1 MRLIAAAIVAVSLV
15 GSGALA
21 QGGRGARG
29 GGAGGGAPGAQA
41 TRDTTRGFP
50 IGDPNIIA
58 ACTRCHSRDSTT
70 GIVQRISFERKT
82 PEGWEMS
89 VRRMATLNAVKMTPD
104 VAREIVRYLSNN
116 QGLAPAEARAGRFEA
131 ERRLIS
137 WKYQGDSATERI
149 CRACHSLGRAILQ
162 RRTREEWE
170 LLVAT
175 HRGLYPDADFQ
186 AFRRGGPSP
195 ADGPAA
201 PQPMDVAVNHLSRA
215 FPLRTP
221 EWTAWSAAMHAPNI
235 DGAWFVSGYEPGKG
249 AFFGRAV
256 IAKAAGKDD
265 EFTTHTTY
273 RYARDGKT
281 VTRTGKSIV
290 YTGFEWRGRS
300 RESPADSGMREVM
313 SIEPGW
319 QEVSGRWFTGGYDE
333 LGMDVALSR
342 IGAGVMLGGVSQR
355 ALRTNTRDQDLTI
368 FGANFPARLLPAA
381 IDLGPGVRVSRLV
394 KATADSLVL
403 KVDVDSSAAIGPR
416 DLFIAGASRR
426 AGLAIYDK
434 VSRLKVTPIA
444 GLARTGG
451 VGFPKQFQQFEAIA
465 INNGPDGKPDTDD
478 DIEIGL
484 VDAAW
489 SLDEYGVTY
498 SDDDVKFVGQI
509 YARGLFTPSLDGPN
523 PARSGNRNNI
533 GDVWVVANWQPPEK
547 GARPLRARA
556 QLIVTVPLYVKFVP
570 AHTAP

>member
-1 MRLIAAAIVAVSLV
+1 MR
-15 GSGALA
+15 
-21 QGGRGARG
+21 
-29 GGAGGGAPGAQA
+29 
-41 TRDTTRGFP
+41 
-50 IGDPNIIA
+50 
-58 ACTRCHSRDSTT
+58 
-70 GIVQRISFERKT
+70 
-82 PEGWEMS
+82 
-89 VRRMATLNAVKMTPD
+89 
-104 VAREIVRYLSNN
+104 
-116 QGLAPAEARAGRFEA
+116 
-131 ERRLIS
+131 
-137 WKYQGDSATERI
+137 
-149 CRACHSLGRAILQ
+149 
-162 RRTREEWE
+162 
-170 LLVAT
+170 
-175 HRGLYPDADFQ
+175 
-186 AFRRGGPSP
+186 
-195 ADGPAA
+195 
-201 PQPMDVAVNHLSRA
+201 
-215 FPLRTP
+215 
-221 EWTAWSAAMHAPNI
+221 APNI

-256 IAKAAGKDD
+256 IAKVAGRDD
-265 EFTTHTTY
+265 EFTTRTTY

-290 YTGFEWRGRS
+290 YTGFQWRGRS
-300 RESPADSGMREVM
+300 MQSPADTGMREVL

-319 QEVSGRWFTGGYDE
+319 QEMSGRLFKGDYDE
-333 LGMDVALSR
+333 FGMDVSFTR
-342 IGAGVMLGGVSQR
+342 ITAGVMLGGVSQR

-381 IDLGPGVRVSRLV
+381 IDLGPGVKVSRLV
-394 KATADSLVL
+394 KATADSVVL
-403 KVDVDSSAAIGPR
+403 KVDVDSAAAIGPR
-416 DLFIAGASRR
+416 DLFVAGASRR

-484 VDAAW
+484 VDATW

-498 SDDDVKFVGQI
+498 SDDDVKFVGQLD
-509 YARGLFTPSLDGPN
+509 AHGLFTPSLDGPN

-547 GARPLRARA
+547 GARTLRARA